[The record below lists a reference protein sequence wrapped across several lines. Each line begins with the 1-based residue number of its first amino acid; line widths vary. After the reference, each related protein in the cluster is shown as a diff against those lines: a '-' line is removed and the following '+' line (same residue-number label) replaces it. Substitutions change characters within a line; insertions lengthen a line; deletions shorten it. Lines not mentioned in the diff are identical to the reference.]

1 MEETYEVAL
10 WRWWPSLFP
19 DRVGAVHA
27 SDALSAV
34 CWLMQCYRLEE
45 VAHAAA
51 HIVGRSE
58 IERWDYL
65 FMPLASVED
74 EVLP

>member
-10 WRWWPSLFP
+10 WRRWPSLFP
-19 DRVGAVHA
+19 DRVGSVQAL
-27 SDALSAV
+27 DALSAV
-34 CWLMQCYRLEE
+34 RFLMRCYRLEE

-51 HIVGRSE
+51 HLVGRPG

-65 FMPLASVED
+65 FVPLASEEE
-74 EVLP
+74 EVMR